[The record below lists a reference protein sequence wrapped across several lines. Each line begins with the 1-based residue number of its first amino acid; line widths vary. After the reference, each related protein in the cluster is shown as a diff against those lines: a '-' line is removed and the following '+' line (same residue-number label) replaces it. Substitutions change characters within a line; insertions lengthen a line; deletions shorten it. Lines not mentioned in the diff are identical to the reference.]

1 MHPGGATPA
10 PPNAIQGMNE
20 GSYDEKRKLETG
32 GGTGVCSKGGRR
44 RRREIQQPDRGPG
57 LPGRRCE
64 ARVRLIPRAAPGRQL
79 HTATSGLGPV

>member
-20 GSYDEKRKLETG
+20 GSQAEKRKWETG

-44 RRREIQQPDRGPG
+44 RREIQQPNRG
-57 LPGRRCE
+57 PGRRCE
-64 ARVRLIPRAAPGRQL
+64 ARVRLIPKAAPGRQL